1 MMVIKLKEI
10 LVERRLQSWFQP
22 LVNLK
27 SAEILGYEALVRG
40 PSNSPLH
47 SPECLFA
54 TAEEYGQLDE
64 LEKACQKVH
73 LKSFVE
79 LGLDGLLFL
88 NICPQ
93 QLSTN
98 LRSPQGIKRLL
109 GKMGLS
115 PDRVVI
121 ELTEHRPVENGELL
135 CQTLA
140 AFRQQGFGIAIDD
153 LGAGYNGLKLWADL
167 RPDYV
172 KVDRHFI
179 QGIDEDPGKR
189 EMLLSLLE
197 IARGLGCRVIAEGIE
212 RAEEYRVV
220 KEIGVSIG
228 QGYFFARPAPI
239 PIRSL
244 PVGQLAAVDGNS
256 HHKPYGSP
264 RSTKVVSL
272 VRLSPTISPKAT
284 VQTAGDV
291 LVEYDNLRA
300 LPVVEEG
307 LPLGIVHR
315 HELLNLLASRFG
327 RDLHG
332 RTPISQF
339 MDTSPLIVDKE
350 MPVEK
355 LSHLITDVTEFQAVQ
370 EFLITDQGCY
380 LGVGTLIDLLR
391 EITELQIRYARY
403 ANPLTLLPGN
413 VPINEHIDQL
423 LQEEAD
429 FVACYFDLDHFKPF
443 NDYYGYGRGDT
454 VLRLVARLLVSHA
467 DSERDFVGHIGGDD
481 FLVLFQSADWESRCQ
496 TILREFATEI
506 PSLYDLAERLA
517 GGISGNDRSDTPTF
531 FPLTCLSVGVVAS
544 QQGCYRSAHDIATA
558 ASEAKHQAKK
568 LPGNQLFIERRFF
581 SIETTVMACSA

>member
-1 MMVIKLKEI
+1 MIVLELKEI
-10 LVERRLQSWFQP
+10 LAERRLQSCFQP
-22 LVNLK
+22 LVCFK
-27 SAEILGYEALVRG
+27 TAEILGYEALVRG

-47 SPECLFA
+47 SPESLFSA
-54 TAEEYGQLDE
+54 AAECGQLAE
-64 LEKACQKVH
+64 LEMACQTVH

-93 QLSTN
+93 QLSAN
-98 LRSPQGIKRLL
+98 SRSPQGIKRLL

-115 PDRVVI
+115 PNRVVI
-121 ELTEHRPVENGELL
+121 ELTEHRPVANVHLL
-135 CQTLA
+135 CQA
-140 AFRQQGFGIAIDD
+140 VDAFRRLGFGIAIDD
-153 LGAGYNGLKLWADL
+153 LGTGYNGLKLWADL
-167 RPDYV
+167 HPDYV

-179 QGIDEDPGKR
+179 QGIDEDFGKR

-212 RAEEYRVV
+212 RVEEYRVV
-220 KEIGVSIG
+220 KELGVSIG
-228 QGYFFARPAPI
+228 QGYLFARPTPI

-244 PVGQLAAVDGNS
+244 PAGQLVAVDGNGQ
-256 HHKPYGSP
+256 HKAYGSP
-264 RSTKVVSL
+264 RSTKVASL
-272 VRLSPTISPKAT
+272 ALPSSTISPRTT
-284 VQTAGDV
+284 VQMAGD
-291 LVEYDNLRA
+291 LLADKGNLRA
-300 LPVVEEG
+300 LPVVDEG
-307 LPLGIVHR
+307 LPLGIVYR

-339 MDTSPLIVDKE
+339 MDTNPLIVDKE

-355 LSHLITDVTEFQAVQ
+355 LSHLITDVTELQTVQ
-370 EFLITDQGCY
+370 EFLITDQGRY

-391 EITELQIRYARY
+391 VITELQLRYARY

-423 LQEEAD
+423 LQQDAD

-443 NDYYGYGRGDT
+443 NDFYGYGRGDT
-454 VLRLVARLLVSHA
+454 VLRLVARLLVSHV

-496 TILREFATEI
+496 TILGEFATEI
-506 PSLYDLAERLA
+506 PSLYDLAERQA
-517 GGISGNDRSDTPTF
+517 GGVSSTDRSGIPTF
-531 FPLTCLSVGVVAS
+531 FPLTCLSIGAVAS
-544 QQGCYRSAHDIATA
+544 RQGCYRAAQDIATA

-581 SIETTVMACSA
+581 SAETTEMSCSA